1 MVVDT
6 QPVSPRPVIEA
17 SGGRLGRL
25 DMREWLRTIALVDE
39 RVEQTIEA
47 GLYSVETER
56 RFMVTDVWDSAAEC
70 VETVGSWQG
79 TRIAPALAER
89 VRVAQAP
96 LTVDQEV
103 RLRLLRAQ

>member
-1 MVVDT
+1 VVDT

-25 DMREWLRTIALVDE
+25 NMREWLRTIALVDE
-39 RVEQTIEA
+39 RVEQTIEE
-47 GLYSVETER
+47 GLYAVEAER
-56 RFMVTDVWDSAAEC
+56 RFMVTDVWDGGAEC

-79 TRIAPALAER
+79 TRITPALADR
-89 VRVAQAP
+89 VRVARAP

-103 RLRLLRAQ
+103 RLRLLRAR